1 VMVRPATMAGE
12 VGSKGG
18 VNDNL
23 QVLRA
28 VTVGIKNGSGLVY
41 KDIRLRPY
49 SFDHLSD
56 GAEVIGRMREK
67 C

>member
-12 VGSKGG
+12 VGSEGG

-28 VTVGIKNGSGLVY
+28 VTVGIKNGSGLVDE
-41 KDIRLRPY
+41 DICLRPY
-49 SFDHLSD
+49 SLDHLSD
-56 GAEVIGRMREK
+56 GAEMIGRVREK